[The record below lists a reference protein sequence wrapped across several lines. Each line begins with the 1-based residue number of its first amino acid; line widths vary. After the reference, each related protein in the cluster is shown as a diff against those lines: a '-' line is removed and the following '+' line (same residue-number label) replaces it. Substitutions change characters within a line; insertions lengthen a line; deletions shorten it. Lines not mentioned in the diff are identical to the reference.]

1 MPARKRVLLITV
13 SRSTRQGIYFY
24 LESIFHN
31 YLVIDTALT
40 VQIDEKYPL
49 DSYDMLLFPA
59 RTTLEAIR
67 PLIPAGMKYLIT
79 TRIIDPVNLHKII
92 HIPPSSSVYLV
103 NDAESSTEESIA
115 YLRQMGFTQY
125 QYIPIYPGHE
135 NFMPYINYAIT
146 VGEPDLV
153 PPGIPTVIDI
163 GSRIVDIS
171 TINEVVTFFSLP
183 ASLLNEITK
192 NYIINLVKVL
202 KLSNSQVYNSFQMQ
216 RLYTAISNNL
226 PVGFCIYTEKEKQIK
241 QFNHAFA
248 HLLCL
253 SRSHLLA
260 ANIEAL
266 FLEYDLPP
274 DFLSGSAP
282 GSMNFINSRKEK
294 LQLSRKL
301 IQQTDS
307 ENLYMITAQVL
318 QPSAGYV
325 ADYKTELSVGQF
337 EKERFFH
344 FEDYLTQDV
353 RCREMLKNAEKIA
366 LTDYNVLI
374 QGESGTGK
382 EVLAQAIHYA
392 SSRREKPFIHLSP
405 VSLSRDNPEAE
416 LLGCEDSSF
425 SGSPSRI
432 QAGLLEMASGGT
444 LYIDGIEHMTL
455 RQQSILLSA
464 IKERQLKRTVGH
476 QRISLDLRIIAASS
490 RDLFQEISAG
500 TFMNELYFSLNI
512 MSLYTIPL
520 RSRIDDIPFI
530 LEYYLRSTLGT
541 ADFSLSDMA
550 SDEFLSFIRHYS
562 WPGNITEV
570 INLSRY
576 LISIWN
582 SQRFSITD
590 LPEYMLKNSTCGV
603 DFLITDLD
611 LRILQSIDF
620 NPKIGRT
627 RLLRILAD
635 DFPSLTDAKLRTILS
650 DLAQRRLIRINKT
663 RGGCETTEYGKLMLK
678 RQP

>member
-1 MPARKRVLLITV
+1 M
-13 SRSTRQGIYFY
+13 
-24 LESIFHN
+24 
-31 YLVIDTALT
+31 
-40 VQIDEKYPL
+40 
-49 DSYDMLLFPA
+49 
-59 RTTLEAIR
+59 
-67 PLIPAGMKYLIT
+67 
-79 TRIIDPVNLHKII
+79 
-92 HIPPSSSVYLV
+92 
-103 NDAESSTEESIA
+103 
-115 YLRQMGFTQY
+115 
-125 QYIPIYPGHE
+125 
-135 NFMPYINYAIT
+135 
-146 VGEPDLV
+146 
-153 PPGIPTVIDI
+153 
-163 GSRIVDIS
+163 
-171 TINEVVTFFSLP
+171 
-183 ASLLNEITK
+183 
-192 NYIINLVKVL
+192 
-202 KLSNSQVYNSFQMQ
+202 
-216 RLYTAISNNL
+216 
-226 PVGFCIYTEKEKQIK
+226 
-241 QFNHAFA
+241 
-248 HLLCL
+248 
-253 SRSHLLA
+253 
-260 ANIEAL
+260 
-266 FLEYDLPP
+266 
-274 DFLSGSAP
+274 
-282 GSMNFINSRKEK
+282 
-294 LQLSRKL
+294 
-301 IQQTDS
+301 
-307 ENLYMITAQVL
+307 
-318 QPSAGYV
+318 
-325 ADYKTELSVGQF
+325 
-337 EKERFFH
+337 
-344 FEDYLTQDV
+344 
-353 RCREMLKNAEKIA
+353 
-366 LTDYNVLI
+366 LI